1 MAAQNYETGFQNHY
15 AGRFKNITKDSTYED
30 IRELYDNWAKD
41 FEQVYQLYNLN
52 FLNACMN
59 YAKTCN
65 YSCGKLPWVLRRK
78 IFF

>member
-1 MAAQNYETGFQNHY
+1 MANQNYETGFKNHY

-41 FEQVYQLYNLN
+41 FEQVYQLYNLD

-59 YAKTCN
+59 YAKTCY
-65 YSCGKLPWVLRRK
+65 YSCGKLP
-78 IFF
+78 

>member
-1 MAAQNYETGFQNHY
+1 MANQNYETGFKNHY

-41 FEQVYQLYNLN
+41 FEQVYQLYNLD

-59 YAKTCN
+59 YAKTCH
-65 YSCGKLPWVLRRK
+65 YSCGKLPWVLKRK